1 MKGIILI
8 ISFSLLYFS
17 YSITPTW
24 KMEPSSKDV
33 QTTNSF
39 PIQSEVSFNV
49 QTPSTSIKTSIK
61 TYNNGTDNIIVVTSG
76 STTKELSV
84 PFISVDSYVV
94 IDDIFYICPSGLFHS
109 YVYRYFL
116 STNTIDTLPHP
127 LKISE
132 GLTKDYLNKDWQL
145 RCLYRYKNEDNS
157 SQTPVKSFIVAF
169 LGVDYVYWYCEYNN
183 VNNNYGKWG
192 NQMTTL
198 TDYIIDIH
206 FDEDYNTSTSKYN
219 GYYYYYNKGNFAV
232 KYGELNFNNGGSYEP
247 HWNAISGGTIIT
259 AKDYGTTK
267 ILTQKQGDGIFDTYI
282 MIDD

>member
-8 ISFSLLYFS
+8 ISFSLLSFS

-94 IDDIFYICPSGLFHS
+94 IDDVFYICPSGLFHS

-127 LKISE
+127 QKISE
-132 GLTKDYLNKDWQL
+132 GLTSNYLNKDWQL
-145 RCLYRYKNEDNS
+145 RCLYRYKMKVNLIKHQLKVS
-157 SQTPVKSFIVAF
+157 LLLI
-169 LGVDYVYWYCEYNN
+169 LG
-183 VNNNYGKWG
+183 
-192 NQMTTL
+192 
-198 TDYIIDIH
+198 
-206 FDEDYNTSTSKYN
+206 
-219 GYYYYYNKGNFAV
+219 
-232 KYGELNFNNGGSYEP
+232 
-247 HWNAISGGTIIT
+247 
-259 AKDYGTTK
+259 
-267 ILTQKQGDGIFDTYI
+267 
-282 MIDD
+282 